1 MYLYSVSTIFTH
13 YILYVC
19 FFSFFHWNF
28 LFPWAG
34 LYWPSTTSTSSSGIS
49 ALLHPQSFFLFHCDC
64 SSCFNSDWDR
74 LLPSHSSH
82 PSTLLFWVEVKT
94 PHLNLNKA
102 LCQVPLITVLPVLS
116 PLHTLTIS
124 LRFNLISPNRVTV
137 FVEFLSVCKRSSGL
151 ICTVHLHAS
160 RLTGYVRLPAR
171 MNEHAS
177 MVPCDELV
185 FHCSPSVNSPALC
198 SVFLKLALDP
208 LWLWPG

>member
-28 LFPWAG
+28 LFPCAG

-49 ALLHPQSFFLFHCDC
+49 ALLPPQSFFLFHCDC

-94 PHLNLNKA
+94 PHLNLTKA
-102 LCQVPLITVLPVLS
+102 LCQVPLIIVLPV
-116 PLHTLTIS
+116 
-124 LRFNLISPNRVTV
+124 
-137 FVEFLSVCKRSSGL
+137 FVGFLSVCKRSSGL

-160 RLTGYVRLPAR
+160 RLTVCIRLPAR

-185 FHCSPSVNSPALC
+185 LHCSPSVNSPALC
-198 SVFLKLALDP
+198 SVLLKLALDP